1 MAPFPHYGV
10 LLFFESW
17 KEPKNKGIMIFFS
30 IISHISAFWGSFSR
44 IYTAKWPK
52 KIVPW
57 VPFPFTALT
66 SEFALIFVGVK
77 CTVKKASIARHCSVK
92 SIVFS
97 ISCKR
102 GRWNIC
108 NCKREDLHLGLVNF
122 PVRSSVKVLQ
132 IQDYRW
138 WPLVWQLWLKEEEVA
153 ILLQLR
159 MRIAGEAIKTH
170 WSEWF
175 CHLRSGVDFPL

>member
-1 MAPFPHYGV
+1 MTPFPHYGG

-17 KEPKNKGIMIFFS
+17 KGPKNKEIMIFFS
-30 IISHISAFWGSFSR
+30 IISHISAFWGSFGR
-44 IYTAKWPK
+44 IYLAKWPK
-52 KIVPW
+52 QSYHKYLSLYC
-57 VPFPFTALT
+57 AN
-66 SEFALIFVGVK
+66 SDFASVGAK

-97 ISCKR
+97 ISCKRQR

-153 ILLQLR
+153 ILLQPR
-159 MRIAGEAIKTH
+159 MRIAGEAIKAH